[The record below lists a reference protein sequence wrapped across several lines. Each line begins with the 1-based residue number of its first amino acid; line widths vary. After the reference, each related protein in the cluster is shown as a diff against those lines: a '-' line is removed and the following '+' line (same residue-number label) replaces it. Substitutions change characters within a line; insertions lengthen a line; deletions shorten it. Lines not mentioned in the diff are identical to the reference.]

1 MILGEPLRTLGKI
14 SAFITAVIIM
24 QWMTASIVIITSRAA
39 QDTAQEA
46 RRAVEAVQAAA
57 SPAEAAQVQAQHFSV
72 PRNLRMPSFA
82 HPLHQE

>member
-57 SPAEAAQVQAQHFSV
+57 SPAEAAQVK
-72 PRNLRMPSFA
+72 A
-82 HPLHQE
+82 HHIIHLAVLHHLQVVRRAVIQ

>member
-1 MILGEPLRTLGKI
+1 MILEEPLRNQEKT

-57 SPAEAAQVQAQHFSV
+57 SPAEAAQVK
-72 PRNLRMPSFA
+72 A
-82 HPLHQE
+82 HHLIHPAVHHHLPAARRAAIQ

>member
-1 MILGEPLRTLGKI
+1 MILGVLLRTLGKI

-24 QWMTASIVIITSRAA
+24 QWMTASIVIIISRAA

-57 SPAEAAQVQAQHFSV
+57 SPAEAAQVKVHH
-72 PRNLRMPSFA
+72 LI
-82 HPLHQE
+82 HPAVLHHLQVVRRAAIQ